1 MDRRA
6 TLALTRKARRFFVKA
21 GEDTLRFDQ
30 ATNPITEEQVQSY
43 LVHEDGFLRVPV
55 LLMGDLLVRGYTE
68 EIYRE
73 ALEPPA
79 ERGAEPSVQSRP

>member
-1 MDRRA
+1 LIENAPVDRA
-6 TLALTRKARRFFVKA
+6 TTLALARRARRFVVKVGA
-21 GEDTLRFDQ
+21 DTLRFDQ
-30 ATNPITEEQVQSY
+30 ATNPITEAQVHSY

-73 ALEPPA
+73 ALGSA
-79 ERGAEPSVQSRP
+79 DERG